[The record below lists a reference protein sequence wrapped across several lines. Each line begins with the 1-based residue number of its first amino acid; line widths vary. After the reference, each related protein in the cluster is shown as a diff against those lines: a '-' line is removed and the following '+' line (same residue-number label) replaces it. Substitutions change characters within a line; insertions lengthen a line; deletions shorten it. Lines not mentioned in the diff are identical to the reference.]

1 MTGEQRYTMADHE
14 QYRREVEAQAEREAQ
29 ERREAT
35 REAAKKAWVADG
47 GSTSSFERAWDRL
60 EEDRRKERLQAA
72 ADAARAHQRQY
83 SGI

>member
-1 MTGEQRYTMADHE
+1 MNEQRYTMEDHE

-29 ERREAT
+29 ERRAAT
-35 REAAKKAWVADG
+35 REAAKKAWVAEG
-47 GSTSSFERAWDRL
+47 GTPQSFERAWDRL
-60 EEDRRKERLQAA
+60 EENRRKERLQAA